1 MTSPPF
7 AGDRPLAHVPDA
19 AGDYGPWGT
28 TARGTAANKALV
40 IDTTAP
46 SISSITSTTANG
58 TYGVGTAINVT
69 LNFSE
74 AVTLAGGNLLVTLET
89 GTTDRQVTISTVS
102 DATSASGTYTVQA
115 GDASPDLSVSS
126 VTLAPGATLK
136 DAAGN
141 GANLDVP
148 SGQNLNDNKDIAV
161 STMRAL
167 SVVSPYG
174 SPSPSV
180 GTHDYAAG
188 ASITCS
194 VASPATQE
202 DSQSHVTA
210 VCTGWV
216 ATGSVP
222 ASGKT
227 TDTGSFGLNV
237 DSTITWRW
245 IVTRLVVSN
254 QTVSSSGDVEARDS
268 ITAKAGYRV
277 VAPGAVVFRVG
288 STGVVSLA
296 DGFEARTGSV
306 FRVEIP

>member
-148 SGQNLNDNKDIAV
+148 SGQNLNDNKDIAI

-167 SVVSPYG
+167 S
-174 SPSPSV
+174 
-180 GTHDYAAG
+180 
-188 ASITCS
+188 
-194 VASPATQE
+194 
-202 DSQSHVTA
+202 
-210 VCTGWV
+210 
-216 ATGSVP
+216 
-222 ASGKT
+222 
-227 TDTGSFGLNV
+227 
-237 DSTITWRW
+237 
-245 IVTRLVVSN
+245 
-254 QTVSSSGDVEARDS
+254 
-268 ITAKAGYRV
+268 
-277 VAPGAVVFRVG
+277 
-288 STGVVSLA
+288 VVSLA